1 MLGGFVIIVAF
12 LIAGDLMQRLGVPIP
27 GNVIGMVLLALA
39 LKVKV
44 VREEWIEGAVA
55 ALVDNLSLLF
65 VPAGVGVMALF
76 GIIQRQWVGIA
87 LSIIVSTLVI
97 LAFTGAA
104 VKGFGR
110 LLGGGPREGS

>member
-12 LIAGDLMQRLGVPIP
+12 LMAGDLIQRLGVPIP
-27 GNVIGMVLLALA
+27 GNVIGMVLLAVA
-39 LKVKV
+39 LRLKV

-55 ALVDNLSLLF
+55 TLVDNLSLLF

-76 GIIQRQWVGIA
+76 GIIQRQWVAIA
-87 LSIIVSTLVI
+87 LSLIVSTLAI

-104 VKGFGR
+104 AKVFGR
-110 LLGGGPREGS
+110 LLGGGRREGA